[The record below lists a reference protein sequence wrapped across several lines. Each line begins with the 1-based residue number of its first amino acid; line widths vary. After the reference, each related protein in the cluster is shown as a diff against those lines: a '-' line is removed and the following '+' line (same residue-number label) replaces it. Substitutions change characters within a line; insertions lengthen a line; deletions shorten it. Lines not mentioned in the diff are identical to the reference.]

1 MRIGILLFDQVDL
14 LDVGGPY
21 EVFLTAGAIYFSIT
35 TTLSWALRRLES
47 RLGTDKLQTVEK
59 GALRAAEM
67 VHA

>member
-1 MRIGILLFDQVDL
+1 LTGAARLAVTETFA
-14 LDVGGPY
+14 PY

-35 TTLSWALRRLES
+35 TTISWALRRLES